1 MPYKIALSPKV
12 RKIFGDGF
20 SDVEFN
26 GAENYRLAI
35 LFDGELPEIRN
46 GIPAMRFNPVALHD
60 ETSLWEVMA
69 QVADVY
75 RYADKAVTPDVVESR
90 RLKRSTDVKRA
101 NSTLFTRNT
110 GGH

>member
-12 RKIFGDGF
+12 RAIFGDGF

-26 GAENYRLAI
+26 GAEGYRLTI
-35 LFDGELPEIRN
+35 LMEGEFPEIRN

-60 ETSLWEVMA
+60 ETSVWEVMA
-69 QVADVY
+69 QVADAY
-75 RYADKAVTPDVVESR
+75 RYAENAVSPGTVESR
-90 RLKRSTDVKRA
+90 RQKRSTNAQRA